1 MYRQYEN
8 PHALQERLERIKEEY
23 NKEID
28 IDRKIDL
35 HETIAE
41 LEERI
46 NFAWQDIEYD
56 ENNAEDFLEFLL

>member
-8 PHALQERLERIKEEY
+8 PHTLQERLEKIKEEY
-23 NKEID
+23 NKETD
-28 IDRKIDL
+28 VDRKIDL
-35 HETIAE
+35 YETIAE

-56 ENNAEDFLEFLL
+56 ENNAEEFLL

>member
-8 PHALQERLERIKEEY
+8 PHTLQERLEKIKEEY
-23 NKEID
+23 NKETNM
-28 IDRKIDL
+28 DRKIDL
-35 HETIAE
+35 YETIAE

-56 ENNAEDFLEFLL
+56 ENNAEDFSL

>member
-8 PHALQERLERIKEEY
+8 PHTLQERLEKIKEEY
-23 NKEID
+23 NKETD
-28 IDRKIDL
+28 MDRKIDL
-35 HETIAE
+35 YETIAE

-56 ENNAEDFLEFLL
+56 ENNAEEFLL